1 MNIFQM
7 KHLRIE
13 MKHSEQTTHK
23 RLPKKIKGI
32 LIREVI
38 NNLYFG
44 KNVEL
49 CRKYSIR
56 DCAIIEKMDFNTVK
70 KIGILYLSFLS
81 FRWNAENGID
91 VEKHAH
97 SPPQIVINRMV
108 FIAKNFHSLI
118 ILIHSRQL

>member
-13 MKHSEQTTHK
+13 MKYTEQTTHK

-32 LIREVI
+32 FY
-38 NNLYFG
+38 NLYIG
-44 KNVEL
+44 KNVKL
-49 CRKYSIR
+49 CKKYSIR
-56 DCAIIEKMDFNTVK
+56 ACATIEKLDFNTAK

-81 FRWNAENGID
+81 FRWNAENGIE
-91 VEKHAH
+91 VEKQSH